1 VSDVELS
8 VVIPVF
14 KCAECLRHLQERLD
28 SALAQ
33 IPGEHEIILVDDRS
47 PDESWGIL
55 RQLADEN
62 DSVRLIR
69 LSRNFGQHAAITAGI
84 EFARGRWIVVMD
96 CDLQDPPEEIPR
108 LYARAR
114 EGAEIVYARRIGR
127 RDSWFRRLASRMYF
141 RMLNASLGTDF
152 DPDYGNF
159 TIISRKVRDAFLRF
173 RDKDRHYL
181 MILRWLGYE
190 HASIDVAHA
199 ERHAGESAY
208 TLGTL
213 MRFAMDGL
221 FFQSTTLLR
230 WSTYVGF
237 AASLCGVVLAGFFVV
252 NWFLENTYPGWT
264 SLAVLVLLI
273 GGLTITTVG
282 VAGLYIGKIFTQV
295 KDRPLY
301 VIDDVVQRTGTT
313 SADQLSRVPLVEP
326 EVEDGGRAVAPEAE
340 RLV

>member
-1 VSDVELS
+1 MNDIEIS
-8 VVIPVF
+8 VVVPVF
-14 KCAECLRHLQERLD
+14 KCAECLRHLYERLD
-28 SALAQ
+28 RALSQ

-47 PDESWGIL
+47 PDESWAIL
-55 RQLADEN
+55 RHLANQDE
-62 DSVRLIR
+62 SVRVVR

-114 EGAEIVYARRIGR
+114 EGADIVYARRTGR
-127 RDSWFRRLASRMYF
+127 RGPWYRRAASRAYF
-141 RMLNASLGTDF
+141 RILNASVGTNF

-159 TIISRKVRDAFLRF
+159 TIISRKVRDTFLRF

-199 ERHAGESAY
+199 DRYAGESAY
-208 TLGTL
+208 TMRTL
-213 MRFAMDGL
+213 LRFAIDGL

-237 AASLCGVVLAGFFVV
+237 AASLGGVVLAGFFFI
-252 NWFLENTYPGWT
+252 NYFFENTYPGWT
-264 SLAVLVLLI
+264 SLAVLILVI
-273 GGLTITTVG
+273 GGLTITTMG

-301 VIDDVVQRTGTT
+301 VVDEVVQAPSGG
-313 SADQLSRVPLVEP
+313 QLSEFVEP
-326 EVEDGGRAVAPEAE
+326 QVEHSQTPAAP
-340 RLV
+340 

>member
-1 VSDVELS
+1 MSNVEVS
-8 VVIPVF
+8 VVIPVY
-14 KCAECLRHLQERLD
+14 KCAECLRHLHERLD

-33 IPGEHEIILVDDRS
+33 IPGEREIILVDDRS
-47 PDESWGIL
+47 PDDSWDVL
-55 RQLADEN
+55 QELAARD

-84 EFARGRWIVVMD
+84 EFAQGRWIVVMD

-108 LYARAR
+108 LYARAQ
-114 EGAEIVYARRIGR
+114 EGAEIVYARRTGR
-127 RDSWFRRLASRMYF
+127 KGPWFRRMASRMYF
-141 RMLNASLGTDF
+141 RLLNASLGTDF

-181 MILRWLGYE
+181 MILRWLGYD
-190 HASIDVAHA
+190 HASIDVAYA
-199 ERHAGESAY
+199 ERYAGESAY
-208 TLGTL
+208 TFGTL
-213 MRFAMDGL
+213 IRFAMDGL

-237 AASLCGVVLAGFFVV
+237 VASLGGVVLAAFFFI
-252 NWFLENTYPGWT
+252 NYFFENTYPGWT
-264 SLAVLVLLI
+264 SLAVLILLI

-301 VIDDVVQRTGTT
+301 VVDAVIEVPAASSGDR
-313 SADQLSRVPLVEP
+313 LSSVPLVEP
-326 EVEDGGRAVAPEAE
+326 EVEHGDRAPAP
-340 RLV
+340 